1 MIKFLL
7 KYFTYLILFILKNRK
22 FKKNLNNWRNLEKEI
37 MIVSYNSQIKKL
49 SFKQKI
55 LFSLLRTISV
65 TQSNKF
71 KNNKTVKKISKNYYP
86 IN

>member
-1 MIKFLL
+1 
-7 KYFTYLILFILKNRK
+7 
-22 FKKNLNNWRNLEKEI
+22 

-49 SFKQKI
+49 TFKQKI
-55 LFSLLRTISV
+55 LFSILETTSIIE
-65 TQSNKF
+65 SNKF

>member
-7 KYFTYLILFILKNRK
+7 KYFTYLILFILKIENL
-22 FKKNLNNWRNLEKEI
+22 KNLNNWRNLEKEI

-55 LFSLLRTISV
+55 LFSILRTISV

-71 KNNKTVKKISKNYYP
+71 KNNKTVKKFLKI
-86 IN
+86 IIQ

>member
-7 KYFTYLILFILKNRK
+7 KYFIYFILFILKNRK

-49 SFKQKI
+49 TFKQKI
-55 LFSLLRTISV
+55 LFSILETTSIIE
-65 TQSNKF
+65 SNKF
-71 KNNKTVKKISKNYYP
+71 KNNKTV
-86 IN
+86 

>member
-7 KYFTYLILFILKNRK
+7 KYFTYFILFILKNRK

-49 SFKQKI
+49 TFKQKI
-55 LFSLLRTISV
+55 LFSILETTSIIE
-65 TQSNKF
+65 SNKF
-71 KNNKTVKKISKNYYP
+71 KDNKTVKKISKNYYP

>member
-1 MIKFLL
+1 MIKFIL
-7 KYFTYLILFILKNRK
+7 KYFLYFILFILKNRK

-49 SFKQKI
+49 TFKQKI
-55 LFSLLRTISV
+55 LFSILETTSIID
-65 TQSNKF
+65 SNKF

>member
-55 LFSLLRTISV
+55 LFSLLQTISV
-65 TQSNKF
+65 IQSNKF

>member
-7 KYFTYLILFILKNRK
+7 KYFTYFILFILKNRK

-37 MIVSYNSQIKKL
+37 MIVSYNSQIKKIT
-49 SFKQKI
+49 FKQKI
-55 LFSLLRTISV
+55 LFSILETTSIIE
-65 TQSNKF
+65 SNKF
-71 KNNKTVKKISKNYYP
+71 KDNKTVKKISKNYYP